1 MTWVKVKPYNR
12 RQIWVLRLM
21 NIKIY
26 HTSTY
31 NSVLKETNEHA
42 MSAAMCKRWKPLV
55 HVFEYRDQYD
65 PSPLQSDL
73 FQTASFNHS
82 KLLTHSYKEK
92 MSKQL
97 MSFTCNGQQA
107 IIMESMKTKPRNS
120 LIWLLNW
127 DVNVNQLAENSIV
140 GQLLIVQ
147 RSNSSVPVVNNFL
160 SKKYVRPN
168 RHTSKSYC
176 KMT

>member
-1 MTWVKVKPYNR
+1 
-12 RQIWVLRLM
+12 
-21 NIKIY
+21 
-26 HTSTY
+26 
-31 NSVLKETNEHA
+31 
-42 MSAAMCKRWKPLV
+42 
-55 HVFEYRDQYD
+55 
-65 PSPLQSDL
+65 
-73 FQTASFNHS
+73 
-82 KLLTHSYKEK
+82 
-92 MSKQL
+92 

-127 DVNVNQLAENSIV
+127 DVNVNQLAENSFV
-140 GQLLIVQ
+140 GQLLIVR

>member
-1 MTWVKVKPYNR
+1 MNMQCLQLCASDESHWYMFLSTVTNMT
-12 RQIWVLRLM
+12 
-21 NIKIY
+21 
-26 HTSTY
+26 
-31 NSVLKETNEHA
+31 
-42 MSAAMCKRWKPLV
+42 
-55 HVFEYRDQYD
+55 

-120 LIWLLNW
+120 LIWLLN
-127 DVNVNQLAENSIV
+127 
-140 GQLLIVQ
+140 
-147 RSNSSVPVVNNFL
+147 
-160 SKKYVRPN
+160 
-168 RHTSKSYC
+168 
-176 KMT
+176 

>member
-1 MTWVKVKPYNR
+1 
-12 RQIWVLRLM
+12 
-21 NIKIY
+21 
-26 HTSTY
+26 
-31 NSVLKETNEHA
+31 
-42 MSAAMCKRWKPLV
+42 
-55 HVFEYRDQYD
+55 
-65 PSPLQSDL
+65 
-73 FQTASFNHS
+73 
-82 KLLTHSYKEK
+82 
-92 MSKQL
+92 